1 MLAEGFEALAAEP
14 QQLFA
19 FCLCYA
25 GLRPSN
31 EFVQR
36 VPAEQA
42 VVASAMGSNA
52 VGGAH
57 PARHAPVDIYANMLV
72 GGG

>member
-1 MLAEGFEALAAEP
+1 
-14 QQLFA
+14 
-19 FCLCYA
+19 
-25 GLRPSN
+25 
-31 EFVQR
+31 
-36 VPAEQA
+36 
-42 VVASAMGSNA
+42 VASAMGSNA